1 MFAEPHVEQIMP
13 VAAGFF
19 AACDG
24 GAENAPESIC
34 ATKSFADGIVFGSE
48 KTSVP

>member
-24 GAENAPESIC
+24 GAENAPESI
-34 ATKSFADGIVFGSE
+34 
-48 KTSVP
+48 